1 MCRLY
6 DSCGFC
12 HRVGFTAVDLD
23 RHGSFFVMD
32 GEFAGCGSNI
42 ADERIRVD
50 EFRIDAVGAVAFA

>member
-1 MCRLY
+1 
-6 DSCGFC
+6 
-12 HRVGFTAVDLD
+12 
-23 RHGSFFVMD
+23 MD